1 MMVIRDKRIDANLA
15 KFPNTQ
21 IKISLKNALYLTI
34 ILFI

>member
-15 KFPNTQ
+15 KFP
-21 IKISLKNALYLTI
+21 KNALYLPYTCAI